1 MGRDASDLFPTR
13 PAEVPEPPHDV
24 HRTAVPGPQCA
35 HEETR
40 DPGRRDRR
48 HVGRAS
54 ELREAAGAGTAGRED
69 PPGLSREDLA
79 RDVCGLRR
87 PVYRDGERDGPE
99 PDGAEG
105 PPPRGHRGRR
115 PGGPERLHRG
125 PRGRLLQRGHRTRPR
140 GNHRETQGRPLC
152 PWETEQGLDQDQEED
167 DPRLRD
173 RRHHGGRG
181 RAGGH
186 VRFSHPRRLPR
197 RIPVPRRAGRD
208 GLLRGLPPFPLP
220 AARGPTPGRMSVPR
234 GAGDRRSRGLLDP
247 ARPRGRGAFPRVL
260 QGTPHARPLV
270 LAAARGQ
277 ASGRLHRDVLGGL
290 FAIGR
295 NPVLT
300 RQRESHQ
307 SAVFFSSKR
316 SDRGFDSFKGRGRG
330 TDRNQGTPMAKL
342 QLTDVEIF
350 VKDLKATRAF
360 YTRKIGLKVR
370 SAMPKWGYLALG
382 ATKGGEDAALTPW
395 QPVPEWGQEMYES
408 RLKMI
413 GGVTG
418 IGFITNDLKRTIAD
432 LKKKGVKT
440 AVDGES
446 ETFGRFTDPAGNV
459 LFLAQPAKPK
469 VRRAGVS
476 ALGFVTVASRDSK
489 KTGEFFRKT
498 LGMRKQRA
506 ESDEEGFDSYQL
518 SPKATAITPFTPRK
532 DIYDNPA
539 DYDADMAHIGE
550 ETGIGDPRL

>member
-1 MGRDASDLFPTR
+1 MGRDAGDLFPTR
-13 PAEVPEPPHDV
+13 EAAVHGRPHDV
-24 HRTAVPGPQCA
+24 HRKAVPGAQGA
-35 HEETR
+35 HEEAG
-40 DPGRRDRR
+40 DPGRRDRG

-54 ELREAAGAGTAGRED
+54 ELREAAGTGTAGRED
-69 PPGLSREDLA
+69 PPRLSREDVA
-79 RDVCGLRR
+79 GDVCGLRR
-87 PVYRDGERDGPE
+87 PIYRDGERDGPE
-99 PDGAEG
+99 PDGAKG
-105 PPPRGHRGRR
+105 PPSGGPRRRR

-125 PRGRLLQRGHRTRPR
+125 PRSRLLQRGHRTRPR
-140 GNHRETQGRPLC
+140 RDHCEAHGRTIRPG
-152 PWETEQGLDQDQEED
+152 EAKQRLDQDQEED
-167 DPRLRD
+167 DPRLRN

-181 RAGGH
+181 RA
-186 VRFSHPRRLPR
+186 
-197 RIPVPRRAGRD
+197 
-208 GLLRGLPPFPLP
+208 
-220 AARGPTPGRMSVPR
+220 
-234 GAGDRRSRGLLDP
+234 
-247 ARPRGRGAFPRVL
+247 
-260 QGTPHARPLV
+260 
-270 LAAARGQ
+270 
-277 ASGRLHRDVLGGL
+277 
-290 FAIGR
+290 
-295 NPVLT
+295 
-300 RQRESHQ
+300 
-307 SAVFFSSKR
+307 
-316 SDRGFDSFKGRGRG
+316 RGRG
-330 TDRNQGTPMAKL
+330 TGRNQGTPMAKL

-418 IGFITNDLKRTIAD
+418 IGFMTNDRERTVPD

-476 ALGFVTVASRDSK
+476 ALGVVTVASRDSK
-489 KTGEFFRKT
+489 KTGEFFRQA

-506 ESDEEGFDSYQL
+506 ESEEEGFDSDQL

-550 ETGIGDPRL
+550 ETGIGFTTSDIYRLQEQLLAKGVRFKEKAEAQDWGGIRARFFDRDDNVYSLVEYKG

>member
-1 MGRDASDLFPTR
+1 
-13 PAEVPEPPHDV
+13 
-24 HRTAVPGPQCA
+24 
-35 HEETR
+35 
-40 DPGRRDRR
+40 
-48 HVGRAS
+48 
-54 ELREAAGAGTAGRED
+54 
-69 PPGLSREDLA
+69 
-79 RDVCGLRR
+79 
-87 PVYRDGERDGPE
+87 
-99 PDGAEG
+99 
-105 PPPRGHRGRR
+105 
-115 PGGPERLHRG
+115 
-125 PRGRLLQRGHRTRPR
+125 
-140 GNHRETQGRPLC
+140 
-152 PWETEQGLDQDQEED
+152 
-167 DPRLRD
+167 
-173 RRHHGGRG
+173 
-181 RAGGH
+181 
-186 VRFSHPRRLPR
+186 
-197 RIPVPRRAGRD
+197 
-208 GLLRGLPPFPLP
+208 
-220 AARGPTPGRMSVPR
+220 
-234 GAGDRRSRGLLDP
+234 
-247 ARPRGRGAFPRVL
+247 
-260 QGTPHARPLV
+260 
-270 LAAARGQ
+270 
-277 ASGRLHRDVLGGL
+277 
-290 FAIGR
+290 
-295 NPVLT
+295 
-300 RQRESHQ
+300 
-307 SAVFFSSKR
+307 
-316 SDRGFDSFKGRGRG
+316 
-330 TDRNQGTPMAKL
+330 MAKL

-418 IGFITNDLKRTIAD
+418 IGFITNDLKRTMAD

-550 ETGIGDPRL
+550 ETGIGFTTSDIYRLQEQLLAKGVRFKEKAEAQDWGGIRARFFDLDDNVYSLVEYKG